1 MSGRAHAA
9 AGRRSLKVAMH
20 VDGPSV
26 RGNERQ
32 GLLVAEE
39 LLKRG
44 HQLVVSCR
52 EQGPVREAFAGLGI
66 PTVGARP
73 RGDLD
78 PWSAG
83 RFIAWLRRERPDAAL
98 LTSWVR
104 LLGAGWSAR
113 RAGVPRIVLRLGAVQ
128 PIPTGIEGW
137 KHRRSLTRYT
147 DAVVANSRAVRDH
160 LLASVPGLVPEAVY
174 YVPNGVRLHSAPPAP
189 LRAELGIP
197 ADARV
202 AVGVGGLERRKG
214 FDVLVTALAHAADP
228 GLHVVLAGEGPDRAA
243 LRARAE
249 SLGVADRVHLLGQR
263 ADVAAVLAASNVFVL
278 SSRSEGMSVAM
289 LEAVTARR
297 PVVSTDVG
305 GAWDVLAPREGRPA
319 AGWIVP
325 PDDAPALAAAL
336 TEVAGGLRDGGA
348 AVDARVDEAAW
359 RLEHWFSVERMIDG
373 VEAALLGLPFHHAGA
388 A

>member
-1 MSGRAHAA
+1 MSGRAGAA

-26 RGNERQ
+26 RGSERQ
-32 GLLVAEE
+32 SLLVAEE

-44 HQLVVSCR
+44 HRLVVSCR
-52 EQGPVREAFAGLGI
+52 AEGPVRDAFAALGI
-66 PTVGARP
+66 PTTGARP

-78 PWSAG
+78 PWSAA

-128 PIPTGIEGW
+128 PIPAGIEGW
-137 KHRRSLTRYT
+137 KHRRSLLRYT

-160 LLASVPGLVPEAVY
+160 LLASVPGLAPEAVY
-174 YVPNGVRLHSAPPAP
+174 YVPNGVRLHPAPSAP

-214 FDVLVTALAHAADP
+214 FDVLVSALSVAADP

-263 ADVAAVLAASNVFVL
+263 ADVAAVLAAGDLFVL
-278 SSRSEGMSVAM
+278 SSR
-289 LEAVTARR
+289 
-297 PVVSTDVG
+297 
-305 GAWDVLAPREGRPA
+305 
-319 AGWIVP
+319 
-325 PDDAPALAAAL
+325 
-336 TEVAGGLRDGGA
+336 
-348 AVDARVDEAAW
+348 
-359 RLEHWFSVERMIDG
+359 
-373 VEAALLGLPFHHAGA
+373 
-388 A
+388 

>member
-1 MSGRAHAA
+1 MSGRTDAA
-9 AGRRSLKVAMH
+9 PRRSLRVAMH

-32 GLLVAEE
+32 SLLVAEE
-39 LLKRG
+39 LQKRG
-44 HQLVVSCR
+44 HRLVVSCR
-52 EQGPVREAFAGLGI
+52 AEGPVRDAFAALGI
-66 PTVGARP
+66 PTTGARP

-78 PWSAG
+78 PWSAA

-128 PIPTGIEGW
+128 PIPAGMGGW
-137 KHRRSLTRYT
+137 KHRRSLRRYT
-147 DAVVANSRAVRDH
+147 DAVIANSRAVRDH
-160 LLASVPGLVPEAVY
+160 LLASVPGLAPGAVY
-174 YVPNGVRLHSAPPAP
+174 YVPNGVRLRPAPAAP

-197 ADARV
+197 ADGRV

-214 FDVLVTALAHAADP
+214 FDVLVSALARAGDP
-228 GLHVVLAGEGPDRAA
+228 GLHVVLAGEGPDREA

-249 SLGVADRVHLLGQR
+249 SLGVAGRVHLLGQR
-263 ADVAAVLAASNVFVL
+263 ADVAAVLAAGDVFVL

-289 LEAVTARR
+289 LEAATARR
-297 PVVSTDVG
+297 PVVATDVG
-305 GAWDVLAPREGRPA
+305 GAWDVLAPRGGRPD

-325 PDDAPALAAAL
+325 PDDATALAAAL
-336 TEVAGGLRDGGA
+336 TEVAGDLRAGGA
-348 AVDARVDEAAW
+348 AVGARVAEAAW
-359 RLEHWFSVERMIDG
+359 RLENWFSVERMVDG
-373 VEAALLGLPFHHAGA
+373 VEAALLGLPFDPAGA